1 VTGRVQG
8 VGFRPTV
15 YRQATALGLSGFVR
29 NTPSGVVIE
38 VEGAEQAVDRFVAQL
53 QAEPPRQAR
62 IEALQVSAMPACGR
76 SVPFEI
82 KASERSGDVQAGMP
96 PDLATC
102 PDCRAELF
110 DPKDRRFGYPFINCT
125 NCGPRFT
132 IIRELPYDR
141 ERTSM
146 AEFRM
151 CSDCKKEFEDPA
163 DRRFDAQP
171 NACAMCGPRVELI
184 SGRRPAHRSP
194 WGEGGTADPPTPER
208 YGGQATVG
216 GGSEHRTSN
225 IEHRTS
231 NEEDAIQEAVRLLKA
246 GGIIAVK
253 GVGGYH
259 LCCDAANDAAI
270 SRLRARKH
278 RPAKSLAVMFASLDQ
293 IRQYCEI
300 SAIEERELTGQ
311 AAPIVVVRR
320 KSGSSLSGLLPLGA
334 GQVSP
339 DTDDLGVFLPY
350 APLHHLL
357 LAEISPLIM
366 TSGNLAEE
374 PIAKDEQELNAILGP
389 VADGALIHNRAIV
402 RRCDDSVLKIVAGQR
417 LFLRRSRGIVPDAI
431 GLPLEGPAVLACGAE
446 LKNTVCITRGAQA
459 FLSQHIGDLD
469 DYRAYRFFRETVE
482 DFSALLKVKPTI
494 VAYDLHPDYLATRY
508 ALAREGVRQIGVQH
522 HHAHIAACMAEHGL
536 TERVIGV
543 ALDGTGFGPDG
554 TIWGGEFLVADLAD
568 FRRVGHFKPYRMPGG
583 AEAIRQPARMA
594 LSYGLAELPENGHRE
609 LPDLLPGLAENE
621 CRVLAGIIAQG
632 VNAPWT
638 SSAGRLFDAVA
649 ALLGLGETITYEAQA
664 AIRLQ
669 TLARPDGVLPYSYA
683 IEIQDDGFQLSF
695 GPAIREIVADRR
707 ANVDRGRIAGGFYQ
721 TVAEAVGEMCVRIRD
736 RERLEAASR
745 LERVALS
752 GGVFQNDL
760 LLALVTNDLRR
771 RGFQVYSHHLVPPN
785 DGGIALGQAAVALAR
800 TDDIKKARGNL

>member
-1 VTGRVQG
+1 M
-8 VGFRPTV
+8 
-15 YRQATALGLSGFVR
+15 R

-38 VEGAEQAVDRFVAQL
+38 AEGGAVAVGRFVAQL
-53 QAEPPRQAR
+53 QAQPPKQAR
-62 IEALQVSAMPACGR
+62 IEALQISDMPVCGR
-76 SVPFEI
+76 PAPFEI
-82 KASERSGDVQAGMP
+82 KASGRSGDLQAGMP

-102 PDCRAELF
+102 ADCRAELV

-151 CSDCKKEFEDPA
+151 CPNCKREFENPA

-171 NACAMCGPRVELI
+171 NACPVCGPQIALI
-184 SGRRPAHRSP
+184 NG
-194 WGEGGTADPPTPER
+194 
-208 YGGQATVG
+208 
-216 GGSEHRTSN
+216 HRTA
-225 IEHRTS
+225 
-231 NEEDAIQEAVRLLKA
+231 EDGRQTVKAEGPTTAIQEAVQLLKA
-246 GGIIAVK
+246 GGILAVK

-259 LCCDAANDAAI
+259 LCCNAANGAAI
-270 SRLRARKH
+270 DCLRERKH
-278 RPAKSLAVMFASLDQ
+278 RPAKSLAIMFAGLDQ
-293 IRQYCEI
+293 IKRYCEI
-300 SAIEERELTGQ
+300 SAMEARELTDPT
-311 AAPIVVVRR
+311 APIVVLRW
-320 KSGSSLSGLLPLGA
+320 KPDAELSSLLSLGKR
-334 GQVSP
+334 QISP
-339 DTDDLGVFLPY
+339 DTDDVGVFLPY
-350 APLHHLL
+350 TPLHHLL
-357 LAEISPLIM
+357 LAEISPLVM

-374 PIAKDEQELNAILGP
+374 PIAKDEQELSAILGP
-389 VADGALIHNRAIV
+389 VANAALSHNRAIV

-417 LFLRRSRGIVPDAI
+417 LFLRRSRGFVPDAI

-446 LKNTVCITRGAQA
+446 QKNTVCVTRGAQA

-469 DYRAYRFFRETVE
+469 DYRAYRFFQETVE
-482 DFSALLKVKPTI
+482 DFSALLKVKPAI
-494 VAYDLHPDYLATRY
+494 VAHDLHPDYLATRY
-508 ALAREGVRQIGVQH
+508 ALAQSGARLIGVQH

-583 AEAIRQPARMA
+583 AEAIRQPVRMA
-594 LSYGLAELPENGHRE
+594 FSYGLAELNANDRRD
-609 LPDLLPGLAENE
+609 LPALLSDLDADE
-621 CRVLAGIIAQG
+621 CPVLAGMIAQG

-649 ALLGLGETITYEAQA
+649 ALLGLGAAITYEAQA

-669 TLARPDGVLPYSYA
+669 TIARPEGVPPYPYA
-683 IEIQDDGFQLSF
+683 IEIQDGAFQLSF
-695 GPAIREIVADRR
+695 GPAIRAMVADLR
-707 ANVDRGRIAGGFYQ
+707 ANVDRGRIAGGFHQ
-721 TVAEAVGEMCVRIRD
+721 TIAEAVGEMCVRIR
-736 RERLEAASR
+736 EGER

-760 LLALVTNDLRR
+760 LLALTTNGLLR
-771 RGFQVYSHHLVPPN
+771 RGFQVYSHQLVPPN

-800 TDDIKKARGNL
+800 MDGNLQENSNF